1 MRYLPAGVGSGAL
14 YLCAQLRLSSSDAFP
29 FEVGQHLVD
38 DIVIA
43 RSLEVR
49 RDDGFGIGL
58 CLLTGRK
65 AQPRGR
71 PQPEQ
76 PVAARGDPEPQ
87 FLIALEPASNPFSR
101 SVKLFIT
108 SSLVLVGWPGRL
120 YSRRWPTSCSSIT
133 NRLMKSR

>member
-1 MRYLPAGVGSGAL
+1 LRYLPTGVGSGAL
-14 YLCAQLRLSSSDAFP
+14 YLCAQLRLSSSDAFLL
-29 FEVGQHLVD
+29 EVGQHLVD

-76 PVAARGDPEPQ
+76 PVAARRDPEPQ
-87 FLIALEPASNPFSR
+87 FLVALELGFEPFFSR
-101 SVKLFIT
+101 A
-108 SSLVLVGWPGRL
+108 
-120 YSRRWPTSCSSIT
+120 
-133 NRLMKSR
+133 